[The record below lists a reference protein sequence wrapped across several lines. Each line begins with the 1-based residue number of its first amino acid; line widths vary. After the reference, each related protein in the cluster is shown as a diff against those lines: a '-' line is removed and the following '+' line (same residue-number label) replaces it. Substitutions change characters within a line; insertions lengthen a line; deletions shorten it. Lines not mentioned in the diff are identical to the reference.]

1 MRGESGILN
10 QFPGNENKRRTY
22 GIKSVLKGL
31 AIVFIVQAPVLCN
44 YAVRKA
50 CRTTSVMFFVDGE
63 LLRIIIVL
71 VTLRQGEK

>member
-1 MRGESGILN
+1 
-10 QFPGNENKRRTY
+10 
-22 GIKSVLKGL
+22 
-31 AIVFIVQAPVLCN
+31 VQAPALCN